1 MVKAIKATSSIYWS
15 QCFLLGFSEVKIVS
29 SGNPAIISIA
39 IITKKANA
47 NMYNLSRIKYEI
59 WS

>member
-1 MVKAIKATSSIYWS
+1 M
-15 QCFLLGFSEVKIVS
+15 LGFSQVKIVS

-47 NMYNLSRIKYEI
+47 NMYNLSTIKYEI